1 MAEGHLLVRYHISCT
16 VNVVIERISI
26 AHRPQTLAS
35 ADRVLHVAQGG
46 LRDAVPVPPEDPHG
60 IAA

>member
-1 MAEGHLLVRYHISCT
+1 VRYHISCT
-16 VNVVIERISI
+16 VNVVMERISI

-35 ADRVLHVAQGG
+35 ADRVLHFAQSG

-60 IAA
+60 TAA